1 MIDIDYKTLKYLYR
15 KGNEVKVGQIA
26 REFSIPH
33 STIGSCIKRL
43 KNKKYLIYKP
53 YGKIKLSKSGIDL
66 AKELIRH
73 AQLFEVFLY
82 NELNL
87 DIEEI
92 HRESEKINFLFS
104 YNIIN
109 NICEKYNHPKK
120 CPCGEQILNSNACYC
135 KNL

>member
-33 STIGSCIKRL
+33 STIGSCIKKL

-53 YGKIKLSKSGIDL
+53 YGKKKLSKSGIEL

-104 YNIIN
+104 CNIIN
-109 NICEKYNHPKK
+109 NIW
-120 CPCGEQILNSNACYC
+120 
-135 KNL
+135 